1 MYNDLFILAA
11 ANNWSGSALCLALIA
26 SGLVPMVA
34 RIRASHDD
42 RQTSPILM
50 AATHATSQIDVKPA
64 MCSECGRR
72 LNSNQ
77 GGRLPSMKVCAHCQR
92 LLQALVD

>member
-11 ANNWSGSALCLALIA
+11 SNDWFSPAVCLFVVAGTILPIAARSRDYGVAHQAHPKQASMMNVAKEAN
-26 SGLVPMVA
+26 
-34 RIRASHDD
+34 
-42 RQTSPILM
+42 
-50 AATHATSQIDVKPA
+50 VKPA

-72 LNSNQ
+72 VQ
-77 GGRLPSMKVCAHCQR
+77 RDEDGRLPAVKVCAHCQR